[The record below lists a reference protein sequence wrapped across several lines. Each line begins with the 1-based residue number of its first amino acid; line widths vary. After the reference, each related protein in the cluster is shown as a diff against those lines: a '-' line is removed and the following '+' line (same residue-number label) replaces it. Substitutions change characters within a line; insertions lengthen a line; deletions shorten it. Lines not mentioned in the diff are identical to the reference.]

1 MILTDDAALRAILQ
15 TPVSLAV
22 LGAKEGDWEP
32 AFYVPAY
39 LHARGWQP
47 IGVNPKLAGRPWLG
61 AAAVA
66 SLAELPA
73 PVVGVEI
80 YVAPG
85 EHQDAYALVHLW
97 SDPLAAHRLAHEVN
111 SRRLRALPGPHG
123 ERGHSLRAWVPSMH
137 WS

>member
-1 MILTDDAALRAILQ
+1 MPGSNSNPAERVMLIFGLNPATSSEDVR
-15 TPVSLAV
+15 V
-22 LGAKEGDWEP
+22 L
-32 AFYVPAY
+32 
-39 LHARGWQP
+39 
-47 IGVNPKLAGRPWLG
+47 LAGCNGVMRRLCQD
-61 AAAVA
+61 
-66 SLAELPA
+66 LA
-73 PVVGVEI
+73 VEI

-85 EHQDAYALVHLW
+85 EDQDAYAPVHLW